1 MAARLAAFAAV
12 FLAQSKAFDFGDVET
27 QPSDHAQASARPAA
41 VFGTEDESMFTL
53 EHALADGAHGERV
66 WTKRATFSY
75 REAPRYVAVH
85 TRQAAVVRLAPA
97 SLDEAELRAFGELVT
112 EGNAYSIRVPSVLN
126 DPASRPVVASVPA
139 CGLLRSHGAELLTLQ
154 IDTAGTV
161 VALGYALPEAGA
173 PCDPGTWQMPSSLAF
188 NTSVSVHAPVDGP
201 LPRGRPDAGAGPAG
215 KGGGGGKGGESGGEE
230 AAPPKS
236 FVQRYWYY
244 ILPAMVVMLLGGGDP
259 PAEAGAP
266 GARPGVTGPGGGGGG
281 GGGAARAPAR
291 RA

>member
-1 MAARLAAFAAV
+1 M
-12 FLAQSKAFDFGDVET
+12 
-27 QPSDHAQASARPAA
+27 
-41 VFGTEDESMFTL
+41 FGTEDESMFTL

-173 PCDPGTWQMPSSLAF
+173 PCDPGTWQVRAASLASPTPRRAGGHVPPFAGGLAMRSPSRAWPRVRAQMPSSLAF